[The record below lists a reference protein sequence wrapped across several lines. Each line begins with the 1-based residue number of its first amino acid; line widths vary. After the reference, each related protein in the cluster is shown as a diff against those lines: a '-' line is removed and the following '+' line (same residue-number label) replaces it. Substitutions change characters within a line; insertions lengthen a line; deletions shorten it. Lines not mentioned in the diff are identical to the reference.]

1 MVSTIRIQVDS
12 RLITAAAGCILLF
25 LPMVGARSQPR
36 PPAVDKEQ
44 PKVEEAA
51 DRVMKRF
58 YATLNFETIWK
69 EDVVSNASIRAQEVF
84 LLMLQLTWESKQRI
98 PLADQ
103 ERAYLAQRN
112 FQMLLSAV
120 KFTAPQTI
128 DRAAFE
134 QELKEPYESLTRIER
149 PIVSAADMEARFT
162 TPMNHLCDI
171 LRKYVD
177 PGSYNGTSYRARA
190 AAFTEDAPD
199 EAQRL
204 QKVFQLSSFATGTKV
219 YLARREMFYL
229 YFIKEA
235 DAFKLFT
242 ISGRLRD

>member
-1 MVSTIRIQVDS
+1 LVSTIRISVDS
-12 RLITAAAGCILLF
+12 RLVTAAAVCILLF
-25 LPMVGARSQPR
+25 LPLAGARSQPQS
-36 PPAVDKEQ
+36 PTADKEQ

-51 DRVMKRF
+51 DRIIKRF
-58 YATLNFETIWK
+58 YATLSFETIWK
-69 EDVVSNASIRAQEVF
+69 EDVVVSASIRAQEVF
-84 LLMLQLTWESKQRI
+84 LLMLQLTWESKQKI

-134 QELKEPYESLTRIER
+134 QELKEPYESLTRIKR
-149 PIVSAADMEARFT
+149 PILSAADMEARFT

-171 LRKYVD
+171 LRKYID
-177 PGSYNGTSYRARA
+177 PGSYNGTSYQARV

-199 EAQRL
+199 EAQHL
-204 QKVFQLSSFATGTKV
+204 QKVFQLSSFATGTKI

-235 DAFKLFT
+235 DTFKLLT